1 METNDTERS
10 QKRRNGYENEQS
22 VIVPIEEADPS
33 LHVEYELLPRKPGLK
48 KANRKGKN
56 AETGHS
62 SLYRGVYNR
71 GNKWNAQIQ
80 VDGRKIYLGTFDS
93 EWKAAKKYD
102 EAALELHGD
111 RARLNFPLEAPI
123 VSTQSDDLYPEAS
136 PVHLVSS
143 PVHLV
148 SSPVHLVSSPVHLV
162 SSPVHLIS
170 SPVHLVSSPVHLIS
184 SPTHPISSPPPEPSA
199 FDDLIFNLSYP
210 SSPLLQREM
219 TSGLLT
225 AVVLIPKEES
235 QEEIQENRHYI
246 ERSFP

>member
-1 METNDTERS
+1 M
-10 QKRRNGYENEQS
+10 
-22 VIVPIEEADPS
+22 
-33 LHVEYELLPRKPGLK
+33 
-48 KANRKGKN
+48 
-56 AETGHS
+56 
-62 SLYRGVYNR
+62 
-71 GNKWNAQIQ
+71 
-80 VDGRKIYLGTFDS
+80 
-93 EWKAAKKYD
+93 
-102 EAALELHGD
+102 
-111 RARLNFPLEAPI
+111 
-123 VSTQSDDLYPEAS
+123 STQSDDLYPEAS

-143 PVHLV
+143 PA
-148 SSPVHLVSSPVHLV
+148 HLV

-170 SPVHLVSSPVHLIS
+170 SPVHLVSSPVHLVSSPAHLIS
-184 SPTHPISSPPPEPSA
+184 SPTHPISSPVHPISSPPPEPSA

>member
-1 METNDTERS
+1 M
-10 QKRRNGYENEQS
+10 
-22 VIVPIEEADPS
+22 
-33 LHVEYELLPRKPGLK
+33 
-48 KANRKGKN
+48 
-56 AETGHS
+56 
-62 SLYRGVYNR
+62 
-71 GNKWNAQIQ
+71 
-80 VDGRKIYLGTFDS
+80 
-93 EWKAAKKYD
+93 
-102 EAALELHGD
+102 
-111 RARLNFPLEAPI
+111 
-123 VSTQSDDLYPEAS
+123 STQSDDLYPEAS

-143 PVHLV
+143 PAHLV

-162 SSPVHLIS
+162 SSPA
-170 SPVHLVSSPVHLIS
+170 HLIS

-199 FDDLIFNLSYP
+199 FDDPIFNLSYP